1 MPMATSNFLVPNG
14 TFIFELIAF
23 LIVLGVIGWKVL
35 PPLNRM
41 LGERQDQI
49 RGEMDAADQ
58 AKTDAEQADSERRN
72 ELEKARQQAREIV
85 AQANRTADQV
95 TLARQAQAQAEY
107 ERIVNSAE
115 AEVAVARRRRHR
127 EHHRPGGG
135 DRPGRGRTGDRARD
149 PGLGP
154 PGPHRRGHRRRVCR
168 GGRHRCGHREWRV
181 NPALQGY
188 LAAVSE
194 TLADA
199 GALAEAAAELRGV
212 VSLVDGSNEL
222 SLALNDAALS
232 VAARRAV
239 LDDLLDGKVRPE
251 VRNLVAKAV
260 TVVPASELI
269 GSFHWLA
276 SETTSLAERPEAE
289 RDGTSAEAVL
299 GRLAARNRVTGY
311 AAGVFETLTTQQI
324 EELEDQLF
332 RFTRTVESSR
342 RAPQRAGRPGHPG
355 PRAPRGHCRPDRR
368 AGPAGHPAPGRLRRP
383 GRSGPGHRR
392 HPRRR
397 GGRGGTSE
405 GLAGGPGQLGRG
417 RG

>member
-1 MPMATSNFLVPNG
+1 M
-14 TFIFELIAF
+14 
-23 LIVLGVIGWKVL
+23 
-35 PPLNRM
+35 
-41 LGERQDQI
+41 
-49 RGEMDAADQ
+49 
-58 AKTDAEQADSERRN
+58 
-72 ELEKARQQAREIV
+72 
-85 AQANRTADQV
+85 
-95 TLARQAQAQAEY
+95 
-107 ERIVNSAE
+107 
-115 AEVAVARRRRHR
+115 
-127 EHHRPGGG
+127 
-135 DRPGRGRTGDRARD
+135 
-149 PGLGP
+149 
-154 PGPHRRGHRRRVCR
+154 
-168 GGRHRCGHREWRV
+168 

-269 GSFHWLA
+269 ASFHWLA
-276 SETTSLAERPEAE
+276 SETTSLAERQEAE
-289 RDGTSAEAVL
+289 RDDTSAEVVL

-324 EELEDQLF
+324 EEVEDQLF

-342 RAPQRAGRPGHPG
+342 ELRSALGDRDIPVPVRQGVIADLIGEQALPATQRLA
-355 PRAPRGHCRPDRR
+355 AY
-368 AGPAGHPAPGRLRRP
+368 AV
-383 GRSGPGHRR
+383 
-392 HPRRR
+392 R
-397 GGRGGTSE
+397 GGRARDIVGTLDAVVVEAARARGWRVARVSSAEDVADPQRQGLGEALAHLTGSPVELQVTIDPALLGGVVVQVGDLLVDGSARHRLDQLKEHLLVSE
-405 GLAGGPGQLGRG
+405 AGFHIPEGREES
-417 RG
+417 